1 MKRIDSYNQMTKPV
15 ADKFKAKIVSA
26 ERTADE
32 IFPDVEA
39 IMDGVK

>member
-1 MKRIDSYNQMTKPV
+1 MTKPV
-15 ADKFKAKIVSA
+15 ADKFGAKIVSA

-32 IFPDVEA
+32 IFADVQP